1 MSSSPPSKA
10 PKLILNAP
18 SAPSTSPQ
26 KQKITLKF
34 SLSSPTRA
42 LAENDVNNTTNAAAA
57 TAATTT
63 KELPRDWTSRCAP
76 TTDLLPNGLDK
87 YMNEIEYEEL
97 SSKGYTRAMLAKRA
111 AARKLEAE
119 KE

>member
-1 MSSSPPSKA
+1 MSSSTPSKA
-10 PKLILNAP
+10 PKIILNAP
-18 SAPSTSPQ
+18 SAPSSSPQ
-26 KQKITLKF
+26 KPKIMLKF
-34 SLSSPTRA
+34 NLSSPTRA
-42 LAENDVNNTTNAAAA
+42 LAENNGNNTTNTAT
-57 TAATTT
+57 TAATT

-97 SSKGYTRAMLAKRA
+97 GSKGYTRAMLAKRA